1 MKGEAEG
8 SGKLNYEVLLDQ
20 AYKAL
25 PEKSLSRERFEIPRL
40 QVIVQ
45 GNKTIVSNFSR
56 ALKDLHRSE
65 KHALKYFT
73 SQAASAANID
83 GGRLVLKGVFMA
95 QELQGFLDDYVKRFV
110 LCKECA
116 RPDTKITEQ
125 KGIKMLKCTACGAI
139 SAIRE

>member
-1 MKGEAEG
+1 MK
-8 SGKLNYEVLLDQ
+8 YEEMLDE

-25 PEKSLSRERFEIPRL
+25 PEKPLAKERFEIPRL
-40 QVIVQ
+40 LVLIQ
-45 GNKTIVSNFSR
+45 GNKTIVPNFSK

-73 SQAASAANID
+73 SQTASAANID

-95 QELQGFLDDYVKRFV
+95 KELQGFLDDYVKRFV

-116 RPDTKITEQ
+116 RPDTKITEH
-125 KGIKMLKCTACGAI
+125 KGIRMLKCTACGAI